1 MQNSQKKKPI
11 NIWKVI
17 IGIFKSLISLIYSK
31 SHPTVAFFFLYL
43 ETTLIH
49 PMISKRNIKLLLS
62 VLLSF
67 TLSISCEEQKEP
79 LIEIKPN
86 DSVVLIGNNLGS
98 RMQNFGYFET
108 EMQLRFPEDALK
120 IRNMCDGGN
129 TPGFRPH
136 SARNSPWAFP
146 GAEKFQTELAQNSGS
161 EGFFPSPDEWLVQL
175 KADVILAFFGYNESF
190 QGQKGLENFK
200 QELAAFIQHTKE
212 QKYNGKNSPALVVIS
227 PIAFEDLSNNEDLPN
242 GIEQNK
248 NLKLYMEG
256 MKQVCLDN
264 NIPFID
270 VFTPTLE
277 WFNGDDDYTIDG
289 FQLNKLGYKQFADY
303 LANNLTGIKRTGNES
318 KRMEVN
324 HMINTKNFY
333 WHNDYK
339 IPNGVHAYGRRYD
352 PFGPDNYPYEIQKVR
367 EMTAIRDT
375 AIWSILQNIE
385 YDIAEAD
392 AKTTQLPEV
401 ETNYNL
407 AAEGEMI
414 TYKYGEEAVETLTVP
429 EGYKVELFAS
439 EKEFPD
445 LANPAQISFDN
456 KGRLWVATLPSY
468 PHYRV
473 GDAKPNDKLII
484 LEDTDKDG
492 KADKQ
497 TVFADSLHLPIGFEF
512 APEGVYLSQGTNLK
526 LLTDTDGDDKA
537 DKIEI
542 VLSGFD
548 DHDTHHAISAFCAD
562 PSGAFYMSEGVFLH
576 TNVETPY
583 GPVRGTNGGFYRY
596 NPQRKKLE
604 RALQVSIPNP
614 WGVAFDDWGQ
624 DFFLHTSGPTVNWMM
639 PSTLKSI
646 YGVAS
651 PLTEDLI
658 EEAHRVRP
666 TSGMEFIS
674 SRHFP
679 DEVQGDMILAN
690 SIGFLGIK
698 QHQVMEDG
706 TGYKTKH
713 RQDLISSTDK
723 NFRPVEM
730 EFAPDGSLYLVDW
743 HNVLIGHMQHN
754 ARDPLR
760 DHVHGRIY
768 RITYPSRPLVEPA
781 KIDGATIEQLLE
793 NLKLQEYRTRYRTRR
808 ELRARDPEEV
818 LTKLNAW
825 LTNLDKTNEN
835 YEHHRLEAL
844 WVTWG
849 LNKVDK
855 NLLEELLQSKD
866 HRVRAAAVRVLRYM
880 GHQLENSLD
889 LMKMAATDPHGRVR
903 LEAITAASWLPKEE
917 GLEVLEVASKRP
929 LDRWME
935 DSFSFAKTRLTGTFL
950 DKTKEETLITTLEG
964 EDLEI
969 FAKGKKIY
977 ETEGYCIT
985 CHQES
990 GTGLQQAGYPTLVNQ
1005 KWVTGNEE
1013 RLIKLALHGLYGPMD
1028 VMGNHYEGQVPMM
1041 PFKGLLNDEEV
1052 AAVLT
1057 YVRNAFGNKASVIKP
1072 NLVKEVREATKNR
1085 NGFYTPDE
1093 LLKEHPMK

>member
-1 MQNSQKKKPI
+1 M
-11 NIWKVI
+11 
-17 IGIFKSLISLIYSK
+17 L
-31 SHPTVAFFFLYL
+31 
-43 ETTLIH
+43 
-49 PMISKRNIKLLLS
+49 
-62 VLLSF
+62 
-67 TLSISCEEQKEP
+67 
-79 LIEIKPN
+79 
-86 DSVVLIGNNLGS
+86 
-98 RMQNFGYFET
+98 NFGFFET
-108 EMQLRFPEDALK
+108 EMHLRFPNDSLL

-136 SARNSPWAFP
+136 SSRNSPWAFP
-146 GAEKFQTELAQNSGS
+146 GAERFQTELAQNSGS
-161 EGFFPSPDEWLVQL
+161 EGFFPTPDEWLTQL
-175 KADVILAFFGYNESF
+175 KADIIIGFFGYNESF
-190 QGQKGLENFK
+190 EGLEGLENFK
-200 QELAAFIQHTKE
+200 GELEAFIQHTKN
-212 QKYNGKNSPALVVIS
+212 QRYNLKSSPILVLVS
-227 PIAFEDLSNNEDLPN
+227 PIAFEDLSNKMDLPN
-242 GIEQNK
+242 GKKENE
-248 NLKLYMEG
+248 NLKLYTQAIREISFNN
-256 MKQVCLDN
+256 QV
-264 NIPFID
+264 PFID
-270 VFTPTLE
+270 VFTPTQE
-277 WFNGDDDYTIDG
+277 WFEDDEDHTLDG
-289 FQLNKLGYKQFADY
+289 SQLNKKGYEKFAAY
-303 LANNLTGIKRTGNES
+303 LAEKITGIPNIDGGS
-318 KRMEVN
+318 KRMAINKMVN
-324 HMINTKNFY
+324 EKNFY

-352 PFGPDNYPYEIQKVR
+352 PFGPDNYPYEKIKVR

-375 AIWSILQNIE
+375 AIWSRLQNE
-385 YDIAEAD
+385 DYDIAKAD
-392 AKTTQLPEV
+392 ANTTVLPEV

-407 AAEGEMI
+407 ADEGEII
-414 TYKYGEEAVETLTVP
+414 TYKYGEDALETLTVP
-429 EGYKVELFAS
+429 NGYKVEMFAS

-473 GDAKPNDKLII
+473 GDSKPNDKLII
-484 LEDTDKDG
+484 LEDTDNDG

-497 TVFADSLHLPIGFEF
+497 TVFADSLNLPIGFEF

-542 VLSGFD
+542 LLSGFD

-562 PSGAFYMSEGVFLH
+562 PSGAFYMAEGVFLH
-576 TNVETPY
+576 TNVETSY
-583 GPVRGTNGGFYRY
+583 GTVRGTNGGFYRY
-596 NPQRKKLE
+596 NPQRKKLN
-604 RALQVSIPNP
+604 RAVQVSIPNP
-614 WGVAFDDWGQ
+614 WGIAFDDWGQ
-624 DFFLHTSGPTVNWMM
+624 DFFLHTSGPTANWMM

-666 TSGMEFIS
+666 TSGLEFIS

-679 DEVQGDMILAN
+679 DEVQGDMLLAN
-690 SIGFLGIK
+690 SIGFLGMK

-713 RQDLISSTDK
+713 RLDLISSTDK

-730 EFAPDGSLYLVDW
+730 EFAPDGSLYVVDW

-781 KIDGATIEQLLE
+781 KIDGASIETLLE
-793 NLKLQEYRTRYRTRR
+793 NLKLPEYRTRYRTRR
-808 ELRARDPEEV
+808 ELRARNTDEV
-818 LTKLNAW
+818 LEKLQTW
-825 LTNLDKTNEN
+825 VSKLDKSDEN

-849 LNKVDK
+849 LNKVNK
-855 NLLEELLQSKD
+855 KLLEELLLSQD
-866 HRVRAAAVRVLRYM
+866 HRVRAASVRVLRYM
-880 GHQLENSLD
+880 GHQLENSQEL
-889 LMKMAATDPHGRVR
+889 LKIAAADSHGRVR
-903 LEAITAASWLPKEE
+903 LEAITAASWLPEKEGME
-917 GLEVLEVASKRP
+917 ILEVARQHP

-935 DSFSFAKTRLTGTFL
+935 DSYKFAETRLTGNFL
-950 DKTKEETLITTLEG
+950 NRDEEENLITTLEG
-964 EDLEI
+964 DALKV

-1005 KWVTGNEE
+1005 QWVTGDEE
-1013 RLIKLALHGLYGPMD
+1013 RLIKLVLHGLYGPMD

-1057 YVRNAFGNKASVIKP
+1057 YVRNAFGNKASVIEP
-1072 NLVKEVREATKNR
+1072 ESVKKIRDATKDR
-1085 NGFYTPDE
+1085 KGFYTPEE

>member
-1 MQNSQKKKPI
+1 MTIFNSTYIQPMKRQFTYPL
-11 NIWKVI
+11 VFLL
-17 IGIFKSLISLIYSK
+17 IF
-31 SHPTVAFFFLYL
+31 
-43 ETTLIH
+43 
-49 PMISKRNIKLLLS
+49 LS
-62 VLLSF
+62 A
-67 TLSISCEEQKEP
+67 CKNQKEP
-79 LIEIKPN
+79 LVEINPK
-86 DSVVLIGNNLGS
+86 SSIVLIGNNLGS
-98 RMQNFGYFET
+98 RMLNFGFFET
-108 EMQLRFPEDALK
+108 EMQLRFPKDSLR

-136 SARNSPWAFP
+136 SSRNNPWAFP

-161 EGFFPSPDEWLVQL
+161 EGFFPSPDEWLTQL
-175 KADVILAFFGYNESF
+175 EADIVLGFFGYNESF
-190 QGQKGLENFK
+190 EGPEELDNFK
-200 QELAAFIQHTKE
+200 GELEAFIQHTKN
-212 QKYNGKNSPALVVIS
+212 QVYNGKTSPKLVLIS
-227 PIAFEDLSNNEDLPN
+227 PIAFEDLSQKLDLPN
-242 GIEQNK
+242 GQKENE
-248 NLKLYMEG
+248 NLRLYTDAIKEVSLEN
-256 MKQVCLDN
+256 QV
-264 NIPFID
+264 PFID
-270 VFTPTLE
+270 VYTPTLG
-277 WFNGDDDYTIDG
+277 WFADNDDYTIDG
-289 FQLNKLGYKQFADY
+289 SQLNEKGYQKFAAY
-303 LANNLTGIKRTGNES
+303 LVEQLTGIPEVGSAS
-318 KRMEVN
+318 KRMAINKMVN
-324 HMINTKNFY
+324 EKNFY

-352 PFGPDNYPYEIQKVR
+352 PFGPDNYPYEKLKVR

-375 AIWSILQNIE
+375 AIWSILQNKN
-385 YDIAEAD
+385 YDISMAD
-392 AKTTQLPEV
+392 ARTTVLPEV

-407 AAEGEMI
+407 ADEGDMI
-414 TYKYGEEAVETLTVP
+414 SYKYGENALETLTVP

-484 LEDTDKDG
+484 LEDTDNDG

-537 DKIEI
+537 DNIEI
-542 VLSGFD
+542 LLSGFD

-562 PSGAFYMSEGVFLH
+562 PSGAFYMAEGVFLH
-576 TNVETPY
+576 TNVETSY

-604 RALQVSIPNP
+604 RAVQVSIPNP
-614 WGVAFDDWGQ
+614 WGIAFDDWGQ

-639 PSTLKSI
+639 PSTLKPI

-679 DEVQGDMILAN
+679 GDVQGDMILAN
-690 SIGFLGIK
+690 SIGFLGMK

-713 RQDLISSTDK
+713 RLDLISSTDK

-730 EFAPDGSLYLVDW
+730 EFAPDGSLYVVDW

-781 KIDGATIEQLLE
+781 KIDGASIETLLG
-793 NLKLQEYRTRYRTRR
+793 NLKLPEYRTRYRTRR
-808 ELRARDPEEV
+808 ELRARNTDEV
-818 LTKLNAW
+818 LEKLKTWVN
-825 LTNLDKTNEN
+825 NLDASEEN
-835 YEHHRLEAL
+835 FEHHRLEAL

-855 NLLEELLQSKD
+855 NLLESLLQSQD
-866 HRVRAAAVRVLRYM
+866 HRVRAASVRVLRYM
-880 GHQLENSLD
+880 GHQLDNAQEL
-889 LMKMAATDPHGRVR
+889 LKTAAADAHGRVR
-903 LEAITAASWLPKEE
+903 LEAITAASWLPKEK
-917 GLEVLEVASKRP
+917 GLEILEIAGQHP

-935 DSFSFAKTRLTGTFL
+935 DSYKFAETRLTGNFL
-950 DKTKEETLITTLEG
+950 DTTEEENLITTLEG
-964 EDLEI
+964 EDLKV
-969 FAKGKKIY
+969 FAQGKKIY

-1005 KWVTGNEE
+1005 QWVTGDEE

-1028 VMGNHYEGQVPMM
+1028 VMGNHYDGQVPMM
-1041 PFKGLLNDEEV
+1041 PFKGLLNDEEI

-1057 YVRNAFGNKASVIKP
+1057 YVRNAFGNKASVVQP
-1072 NLVKEVREATKNR
+1072 ETVQRVREATKDR
-1085 NGFYTPDE
+1085 NDFYTPDE